1 MALAR
6 RAAATLA
13 RTLKPMAEI
22 TRDSLLAEHLDWI
35 LETTFLAR
43 LTVEEQHSV
52 LGAMS
57 WRRYGA
63 GEAIV
68 RAGSAPPGVNL
79 LIEGQV
85 LVERNGPAAMS
96 RVLGPGH
103 LIGERSLLRDSPT
116 VADVKA
122 LSPVRA
128 LHLTPDAFRALIERA
143 PPLRADFEALVEL
156 RERLP
161 VLLELLLQ
169 NNTLRL
175 IGRDG
180 LEQLLD
186 VATFEQLPA
195 GRAILRA
202 GDRSRDV
209 YLLVR
214 GRVVVYAPTA
224 PDRPREVLSIEGPG
238 ALLGHAAALLEL
250 PRTADVETVEP
261 TEILTVPARAFMD
274 VVSQNP
280 SLQRRLYQQLAT
292 MDLRAHDARTAGGAG
307 ILVSVYGTRDHVG
320 ATTLA
325 YGLACELAEAAPT
338 ILVDLAGDKSAR
350 RLGMKTV
357 DETLGGIAVTRL
369 EAPAGWAFQ
378 VLWAR
383 DRAKGLALI
392 HWLRERDAGG
402 THVVVAASSQGAV
415 DIEVM
420 AACESVVFVRH
431 ADEVTHAEAA
441 RHGQFRVE
449 ALRVRP
455 GLTGLPHTGPN
466 TVRIPQD
473 ASAASAFWRAG
484 DPRVLRDEASGLG
497 RASRRVA
504 RTLQG
509 RSVGLALGGGGAL
522 GFAHIGLIRV
532 MRAAGVPIDYVAGSS
547 FGSLVAGIYAAGG
560 LDALDA
566 LIRERGRL
574 QAHVWGAMLW
584 SHLSARFV
592 DSLVGSRQMAE
603 TEIAFLP
610 VSMDL
615 LTGRQIVLSHGT
627 IGEGVRSSSCLPGPF
642 AAYRTGSW
650 RLADGGIINN
660 VPASVTWEAGA
671 HFIVASNIIPKST
684 SPSSRL
690 PDALSDLES
699 QVHRFDDMLRSMYL
713 LMSQAGRDRATLAD
727 YVFDLDLPGYSI
739 QDVRRGDVIAAAGQ
753 RQAERQIGDILEA
766 YRTDIA
772 ARAPTEGPVQRRSR

>member
-1 MALAR
+1 MS
-6 RAAATLA
+6 
-13 RTLKPMAEI
+13 EI

-43 LTVEEQHSV
+43 LTLEEQASV

-57 WRRYGA
+57 WRRYGP
-63 GEAIV
+63 GEVFV
-68 RAGSAPPGVNL
+68 RAGSPPPGVDL
-79 LIEGQV
+79 IIEGQV

-103 LIGERSLLRDSPT
+103 LIGERSLLRASPT

-128 LHLTPDAFRALIERA
+128 LHLTPDAFRALLVRA
-143 PPLRADFEALVEL
+143 PHLRADFDALVEL

-161 VLLELLLQ
+161 VLLELFLQ
-169 NNTLRL
+169 NSTLRL

-195 GRAILRA
+195 GRHILQA

-214 GRVVVYAPTA
+214 GRVVVYAPPT
-224 PDRPREVLSIEGPG
+224 PDRPREVLAIEGPG

-280 SLQRRLYQQLAT
+280 SLQRRLFQQLAT
-292 MDLRAHDARTAGGAG
+292 MDLRAHDARRAGGAG
-307 ILVSVYGTRDHVG
+307 ILVSVYGTRDRVG

-325 YGLACELAEAAPT
+325 YGLASELSQAAPT
-338 ILVDLAGDKSAR
+338 VLVDLAGAQSAR

-357 DETLGGIAVTRL
+357 DSAVEGVDVTRL
-369 EAPAGWAFQ
+369 EAPAAWPFQ
-378 VLWAR
+378 VLWPR
-383 DRAKGLALI
+383 DPDRALALVQR
-392 HWLRERDAGG
+392 LRERDGRNS
-402 THVVVAASSQGAV
+402 HVVVAASSQGAA
-415 DIEVM
+415 DLGVM
-420 AACESVVFVRH
+420 GACEALVLVRH
-431 ADEVTHAEAA
+431 ADEVTHTESA

-449 ALRVRP
+449 ALRLRP
-455 GLTGLPHTGPN
+455 GLAVLPHTGPHA
-466 TVRIPQD
+466 VRVPED
-473 ASAASAFWRAG
+473 APAASAFWRTG
-484 DPRVLRDEASGLG
+484 DPKVLRDEASGLG
-497 RASRRVA
+497 RASRRLA
-504 RTLQG
+504 RVLQG

-566 LIRERGRL
+566 LIRERVRL

-584 SHLSARFV
+584 SKLVARFV
-592 DSLVGSRQMAE
+592 DDLVGARQMAE

-615 LTGRQIVLSHGT
+615 LTGRQVVLSHGT

-671 HFIVASNIIPKST
+671 HFIVASNIIPRST
-684 SPSSRL
+684 SSSSQL
-690 PDALSDLES
+690 PEALSDLEA

-739 QDVRRGDVIAAAGQ
+739 QEVLRGDVIAAAGQ

-772 ARAPTEGPVQRRSR
+772 ARSPADGPRRAR